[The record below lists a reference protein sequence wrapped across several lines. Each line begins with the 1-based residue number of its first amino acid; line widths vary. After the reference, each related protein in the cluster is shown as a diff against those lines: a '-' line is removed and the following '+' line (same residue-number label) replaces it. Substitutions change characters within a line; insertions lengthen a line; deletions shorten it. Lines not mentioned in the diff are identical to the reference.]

1 MGLVT
6 AIGINE
12 MEMPLERK
20 IAMHLQYNFYPPIP
34 SEMAEACV
42 EAIDAYFENDTDRLI
57 DMPVINGFQVEWRG
71 QTQAPAYAILEQHR
85 LYAFIEEDEDYVDDE
100 WLEDE

>member
-1 MGLVT
+1 MGLMT

-12 MEMPLERK
+12 MEMPLEQK

-34 SEMAEACV
+34 SEMAEACI
-42 EAIDAYFENDTDRLI
+42 EAIDAYYEQDTDRLI
-57 DMPVINGFQVEWRG
+57 DMPEINGFQVEWRG

-85 LYAFIEEDEDYVDDE
+85 LYGFIEAALDYDDE
-100 WLEDE
+100 YYEED